1 MSLNELQALEFPKL
15 GTEALVRKI
24 SKLRKTTL
32 RKSKLTLRRSQ
43 AKTIAYFK
51 NQYYVNTA
59 AADLK
64 IAVRRNEDILL
75 ASLIL
80 TLSLYFA
87 FMNMSGEAMLLF
99 FRTGYDIAEL
109 SGINMAVLLLVVCSI
124 LAVIGSWLAALL
136 LNMLSFSVMDGAN
149 RKKYRSFRSTARKG
163 LQYASR
169 VTGAWIALALV
180 IALPL
185 AVIFINSF
193 LILKGARVPMVALE
207 TLFPYIATISVASTV
222 LLLINYGLVPYVALF
237 EPELPLYKALDRSH
251 RLVKHRGRI
260 FILAMYGILA
270 ACLAAI
276 YGGAILLNQLLK
288 MPEPITFFI
297 LSGVAAM
304 YLNCLMVMFYRK
316 RKQAR
321 K

>member
-15 GTEALVRKI
+15 GAEALARK
-24 SKLRKTTL
+24 L
-32 RKSKLTLRRSQ
+32 
-43 AKTIAYFK
+43 AKTWRTALHKCKLALCRSHTRTLNYFRS
-51 NQYYVNTA
+51 QYYVSNAVT
-59 AADLK
+59 DLK
-64 IAVRRNEDILL
+64 SAVVRNEDILF

-80 TLSLYFA
+80 AVSLYFA
-87 FMNMSGEAMLLF
+87 FMNMAGEVMLLF

-109 SGINMAVLLLVVCSI
+109 SGVNMAVLLLTVCSI
-124 LAVIGSWLAALL
+124 LGVIGAWLAALL

-185 AVIFINSF
+185 AVIFVNSF
-193 LILKGARVPMVALE
+193 LILKGAQTPMSALE
-207 TLFPYIATISVASTV
+207 TIFPYAATLSVASTV
-222 LLLINYGLVPYVALF
+222 LLLINYGLIPYVALF
-237 EPELPLYKALDRSH
+237 EPELPLHKALDRSY
-251 RLVKHRGRI
+251 RLVKNRGRI
-260 FILAMYGILA
+260 FILAMYMIFA
-270 ACLAAI
+270 ACLAGV
-276 YGGAILLNQLLK
+276 YGLAILFNQFLK
-288 MPEPITFFI
+288 VPEPITFFI
-297 LSGVAAM
+297 LSGLVAM
-304 YLNCLMVMFYRK
+304 YLNCVMVMFYRK